1 MSGRSTEELISALAS
16 KAQPVKPLAPPLK
29 RALATIAILA
39 ALAAAAILLFSK
51 WPHLLLRYAGR
62 EHFMVLE
69 MAATLATG
77 ALAVTGAFFLSI
89 PGRSKRWLLAPII
102 PFLAWLTLSGLG
114 CYDHLITN
122 GRSGWQLGSSVDCLL
137 FIGAASLV
145 LSLPLVWRVSRARP
159 VDPVPVALLTGLG
172 AAAFSAFLLQ
182 FFHPSAVTFLDL
194 AVHMAAIV
202 MVIAAMALLNRRA
215 LAPA

>member
-16 KAQPVKPLAPPLK
+16 EVQPVKPLAPPLK
-29 RALATIAILA
+29 RALATLAMLA
-39 ALAAAAILLFSK
+39 ALAAAAILLLSD
-51 WPHLLLRYAGR
+51 WSLLLRYRGR
-62 EHFMVLE
+62 EDFMLLE
-69 MAATLATG
+69 MAAMAATG

-89 PGRSKRWLLAPII
+89 PGRSKRWLLAPIV
-102 PFLAWLTLSGLG
+102 PLAAWLTLSGVG
-114 CYDHLITN
+114 CYHDLIVN
-122 GRSGWQLGSSVDCLL
+122 GRSGWQLGPSVECLL
-137 FIGAASLV
+137 FIMVTSLV

-194 AVHMAAIV
+194 AVHLAGIL
-202 MVIAAMALLNRRA
+202 MVVAAMALLNRRA
-215 LAPA
+215 LSPA